1 LDRYVRLVGVCGLD
15 GGSRRSSVDCS
26 ECVHPGGGMVAKV
39 TSRRLLCVVH
49 ATATGTATA
58 ADVMYSV
65 RMGRRHCM
73 VLVKPT
79 YLLHTTSTYLCAGM
93 LPKRTAMYMHTYVRR

>member
-1 LDRYVRLVGVCGLD
+1 MEVVVEAVLTAPSAYIRV
-15 GGSRRSSVDCS
+15 
-26 ECVHPGGGMVAKV
+26 VAKV
-39 TSRRLLCVVH
+39 TSRRRLCVAH
-49 ATATGTATA
+49 ATAA

-93 LPKRTAMYMHTYVRR
+93 LPKSTAMYMHTYVRRYIQPNIHG